1 MIEFKSIKWKNF
13 LSTGNNFTEVNLN
26 GHERTLIVGENG
38 AGKSTILD
46 ALCFSLFAKP
56 FRKVNK
62 SQLVNT
68 VNCGDCRTELEFIIG
83 KINWKIVRAIKPNV
97 FEIYK
102 NGILLVQ
109 SSAAADQQKWLEQNV
124 LKMNYK
130 SFTQIVVLGS
140 STFVPFMQLSAPG
153 RRDVIEDILDI
164 RIFST
169 MNTILK
175 ERVKVN
181 KEQVYDVENAM
192 SLLKDKVTVQR
203 TLIDDL
209 KKQSDSNV
217 SHWNES
223 IESLKKDIKTSQNE
237 VELDMREMDS
247 LGVELE
253 ETEDPSDRMNKLRE
267 FTITFNGKMKDLKS
281 EIKFFKDNKICP
293 TCHQGIGSEL
303 KDDMLNKDED
313 KLTKLNEAL
322 DQIASEQDKLD
333 KEWNSRN
340 DIQKL
345 IKDSQIKVKQT
356 LADINWKNNKIKE
369 IEKEIK
375 SIENNDDSVELEKE
389 KLRKIIEQG
398 QEKEILRRDI
408 IQKQSDLQLVSEFLK
423 DGGVKSSIIKKY
435 LPVMNDLI
443 NKYLQKLEFYVNF
456 NLDEMFNETIK
467 SRFRDEFSYASFSE
481 GEKMRIDLALLFTWR
496 EIAKLKNSVNTNIL
510 ILDEIF
516 DSSLDTNGT
525 MDFMKILY
533 NITDGNNVFVISH
546 KGEQIVDKFDN
557 VIEFKKHK
565 NFSKPKQ
572 YDGTTS
578 ELATS
583 L

>member
-1 MIEFKSIKWKNF
+1 MIEFKTIKWKNL

-38 AGKSTILD
+38 SGKSTILD
-46 ALCFSLFAKP
+46 ALCFSLFSKP
-56 FRKVNK
+56 FRKINK

-68 VNCGDCRTELEFIIG
+68 VNCGDCKVELEFRIG
-83 KINWKIVRAIKPNV
+83 KIEWKVVRGIKPNV

-102 NGILLVQ
+102 NGTLLDQ
-109 SSAAADQQKWLEQNV
+109 SSATNDQQKRLEQNV

-169 MNTILK
+169 MNLILK
-175 ERVKVN
+175 ERIKVN
-181 KEQVYDVENAM
+181 KEEVFDVENAM
-192 SLLKDKVTVQR
+192 SLLKDKVTVQK
-203 TLIDDL
+203 TLIEDL
-209 KKQSDSNV
+209 RKQSQSNV
-217 SHWNES
+217 SHWNEN
-223 IESLKKDIKTSQNE
+223 IESLKQQIAIAE
-237 VELDMREMDS
+237 EEIELDMREVDS
-247 LGVELE
+247 LTFELSE
-253 ETEDPSDRMNKLRE
+253 GEDPTERIQNLRD
-267 FTITFNGKMKDLKS
+267 FKVKFNSKIKDLTK
-281 EIKFFKDNKICP
+281 EIKFFKGNASCP
-293 TCHQGIGSEL
+293 TCHQDIKFDLRDNMVST
-303 KDDMLNKDED
+303 DED
-313 KLTKLNEAL
+313 KVSKLNEAL
-322 DQIASEQDKLD
+322 DKIAKEHKLLD
-333 KEWNSRN
+333 KDLTERN
-340 DIQKL
+340 EISTL
-345 IKDSQIKVKQT
+345 IKESQIKIKQS
-356 LADINWKNNKIKE
+356 LSDINWKTKKIKE
-369 IEKEIK
+369 IEKEIE
-375 SIENNDDSVELEKE
+375 SIKTDDGSVDKE
-389 KLRKIIEQG
+389 KDKLLKIIQQG
-398 QEKEILRRDI
+398 REKEILRKEVINKRE
-408 IQKQSDLQLVSEFLK
+408 DLKMVSEFLK
-423 DGGVKSSIIKKY
+423 DGGVKSSIIRKY

-456 NLDEMFNETIK
+456 NLDDMFNETIK

-516 DSSLDTNGT
+516 DSSLDNNGT
-525 MDFMKILY
+525 QDFMKILY

-557 VIEFKKHK
+557 VIEFTKYK

>member
-102 NGILLVQ
+102 NGILLDQ

-333 KEWNSRN
+333 KEWTSRN

-345 IKDSQIKVKQT
+345 IKDSQVKVKQT

-375 SIENNDDSVELEKE
+375 SIENNDDAVELEKE
-389 KLRKIIEQG
+389 KLRKVIEQG

>member
-1 MIEFKSIKWKNF
+1 MIEFKTIKWKNL
-13 LSTGNNFTEVNLN
+13 LSTGNNFTEVDLN

-38 AGKSTILD
+38 SGKSTILD
-46 ALCFSLFAKP
+46 ALCFSLFSKP
-56 FRKVNK
+56 FRKINK

-68 VNCGDCRTELEFIIG
+68 VNCGDCKVELEFDIG
-83 KINWKIVRAIKPNV
+83 KTQWKVVRGIKPNV

-102 NGILLVQ
+102 NGTLLDQ
-109 SSAAADQQKWLEQNV
+109 SSATNDQQKWLEQHV

-169 MNTILK
+169 MNLILK
-175 ERVKVN
+175 ERIKVN
-181 KEQVYDVENAM
+181 KEEVFDVENAM
-192 SLLKDKVTVQR
+192 SLLKDKVIVQK
-203 TLIDDL
+203 TLIEDL
-209 KKQSDSNV
+209 RKQSQSNV
-217 SHWNES
+217 SHWNDN
-223 IESLKKDIKTSQNE
+223 IESLKQQIAIAE
-237 VELDMREMDS
+237 EEIELDMREVDS
-247 LGVELE
+247 LTFELSE
-253 ETEDPSDRMNKLRE
+253 GEDPTERIQNLRD
-267 FTITFNGKMKDLKS
+267 FRVKFNSKIKDLTK
-281 EIKFFKDNKICP
+281 EIKFFKGNASCP
-293 TCHQGIGSEL
+293 TCHQDIKVDLRDTMVST
-303 KDDMLNKDED
+303 DED
-313 KLTKLNEAL
+313 KVTKLNEAL
-322 DQIASEQDKLD
+322 DKLTKEHKLLD
-333 KEWNSRN
+333 KDLTERN
-340 DIQKL
+340 EISTL
-345 IKDSQIKVKQT
+345 IKESQIKIKQC
-356 LADINWKNNKIKE
+356 LSDINWKTKKIKE
-369 IEKEIK
+369 IEKEIE
-375 SIENNDDSVELEKE
+375 SIKTDDGSVDKE
-389 KLRKIIEQG
+389 KDKLLKIIQQG
-398 QEKEILRRDI
+398 REKEILRKEVINKRE
-408 IQKQSDLQLVSEFLK
+408 DLKMVSEFLK
-423 DGGVKSSIIKKY
+423 DGGVKSSIIRKY

-456 NLDEMFNETIK
+456 NLDDMFNETIK

-525 MDFMKILY
+525 QDFMKILY

-557 VIEFKKHK
+557 VIEFTKYK

>member
-26 GHERTLIVGENG
+26 GHNRTLIVGENG

-46 ALCFSLFAKP
+46 ALCFSLFSKP
-56 FRKVNK
+56 FRKINK

-68 VNCGDCRTELEFIIG
+68 TNCGDCKVELEFIIG
-83 KINWKIVRAIKPNV
+83 KVTWKIIRGIKPNV

-102 NGILLVQ
+102 NNGLLDQ
-109 SSAAADQQKWLEQNV
+109 ESATNDQQKWLEQNV

-169 MNTILK
+169 MNLILK
-175 ERVKVN
+175 ERIKVN
-181 KEQVYDVENAM
+181 KEEVMDVENAM
-192 SLLKDKVTVQR
+192 SLLKDKVRVQK
-203 TLIDDL
+203 TLIEDL
-209 KKQSDSNV
+209 KKQSQSNV

-223 IESLKKDIKTSQNE
+223 IQTLKEDIERSEESL
-237 VELDMREMDS
+237 ELDMREVDS
-247 LGVELE
+247 LTYELQE
-253 ETEDPSDRMNKLRE
+253 SEDPTDRIQKLRD
-267 FTITFNGKMKDLKS
+267 FKVTFNSKMKDLKK
-281 EIKFFKDNKICP
+281 EIKFFNNNTSCP
-293 TCHQGIGSEL
+293 TCHQIIKETL
-303 KDDMLNKDED
+303 RDEMVTTD
-313 KLTKLNEAL
+313 ESKLSKLNEAL
-322 DQIASEQDKLD
+322 DQINSEHTNLNKKLS
-333 KEWNSRN
+333 ERNS
-340 DIQKL
+340 IHTL
-345 IKDSQIKVKQT
+345 IKESQIKIKQSFS
-356 LADINWKNNKIKE
+356 DINWKNKKIKE
-369 IEKEIK
+369 IEKEIE
-375 SIENNDDSVELEKE
+375 SIKTNDDSVDKE
-389 KLRKIIEQG
+389 KSKLLKIIEQG
-398 QEKEILRRDI
+398 REKESLKKEVLI
-408 IQKQSDLQLVSEFLK
+408 KQEDLKMVSEFLK
-423 DGGVKSSIIKKY
+423 DGGVKSSIIRKY

-467 SRFRDEFSYASFSE
+467 SRFRDDFSYASFSE

-516 DSSLDTNGT
+516 DSSLDSNGT
-525 MDFMKILY
+525 QDFMRILY

-557 VIEFKKHK
+557 VIEFKKYK

>member
-46 ALCFSLFAKP
+46 ALCFSLFSKP

-68 VNCGDCRTELEFIIG
+68 INCGDCRVELEFIIG
-83 KINWKIVRAIKPNV
+83 KITWKIVRGIKPNV

-102 NGILLVQ
+102 DGTLLDQ
-109 SSAAADQQKWLEQNV
+109 ASATNDQQKWLEQNV

-169 MNTILK
+169 MNLILK
-175 ERVKVN
+175 ERIKVN
-181 KEQVYDVENAM
+181 KEQVFEVENAM
-192 SLLKDKVTVQR
+192 SLLKDKVMVQK

-217 SHWNES
+217 SHWNDS
-223 IESLKKDIKTSQNE
+223 IENLQKEIKRCQDE
-237 VELDMREMDS
+237 VEVDMREVDS
-247 LGVELE
+247 LSLELE
-253 ETEDPSDRMNKLRE
+253 DTEDPSERLQKLRD
-267 FTITFNGKMKDLKS
+267 FRVTFNSKVKDLKK
-281 EIKFFKDNKICP
+281 EIKFFSNNKICP
-293 TCHQGIGSEL
+293 TCHQDIGSDL
-303 KDDMLNKDED
+303 KDDMVTTDED
-313 KLTKLNEAL
+313 KLTKLNEAIS
-322 DQIASEQDKLD
+322 QISTEQENLD
-333 KEWNSRN
+333 KEMTSRT
-340 DIQKL
+340 DIQNL
-345 IKDSQIKVKQT
+345 IKDSQVKIKQT
-356 LADINWKNNKIKE
+356 LNDINWKTNKIKD
-369 IEKEIK
+369 IENEIK
-375 SIENNDDSVELEKE
+375 SIENNDDSVEAEKD
-389 KLRKIIEQG
+389 KLRKIIDQG
-398 QEKEILRRDI
+398 REKEVQRNDVI
-408 IQKQSDLQLVSEFLK
+408 IKQEDLKMVGEFLK

-435 LPVMNDLI
+435 LPVMNELI

-525 MDFMKILY
+525 MDFMRILY

-557 VIEFKKHK
+557 VIEFKKVK

>member
-1 MIEFKSIKWKNF
+1 MIEFKTIKWKNL

-38 AGKSTILD
+38 SGKSTILD
-46 ALCFSLFAKP
+46 ALCFSLFSKP
-56 FRKVNK
+56 FRKINK

-68 VNCGDCRTELEFIIG
+68 VNCGDCKVELEFRIG
-83 KINWKIVRAIKPNV
+83 KIEWKVVRGIKPNV

-102 NGILLVQ
+102 NGTLLDQ
-109 SSAAADQQKWLEQNV
+109 SSATNDQQKWLEQNV

-169 MNTILK
+169 MNLILK
-175 ERVKVN
+175 ERIKVN
-181 KEQVYDVENAM
+181 KEEVFDVENAM
-192 SLLKDKVTVQR
+192 SLLKDKVTVQK
-203 TLIDDL
+203 TLIEDL
-209 KKQSDSNV
+209 RKQSQSNV
-217 SHWNES
+217 SHWNEN
-223 IESLKKDIKTSQNE
+223 IESLKQQIAKAEEEI
-237 VELDMREMDS
+237 ELDMREVDS
-247 LGVELE
+247 LTFELSE
-253 ETEDPSDRMNKLRE
+253 GEDPTERIQNLRD
-267 FTITFNGKMKDLKS
+267 FKVKFNSKIKDLTK
-281 EIKFFKDNKICP
+281 EIKFFKGNASCP
-293 TCHQGIGSEL
+293 TCHQDIKFDLRDS
-303 KDDMLNKDED
+303 MVSTDED
-313 KLTKLNEAL
+313 KVSKLNEAL
-322 DQIASEQDKLD
+322 DKISKEHKLLD
-333 KEWNSRN
+333 KDLTERN
-340 DIQKL
+340 EISTL
-345 IKDSQIKVKQT
+345 IKESQIKIKQS
-356 LADINWKNNKIKE
+356 LSDINWKTKKIKE
-369 IEKEIK
+369 IEKEIE
-375 SIENNDDSVELEKE
+375 SIKTDDGSVDKE
-389 KLRKIIEQG
+389 KDKLLKIIQQG
-398 QEKEILRRDI
+398 REKEILRKEVINKRE
-408 IQKQSDLQLVSEFLK
+408 DLKMVSEFLK
-423 DGGVKSSIIKKY
+423 DGGVKSSIIRKY

-456 NLDEMFNETIK
+456 NLDDMFNETIK

-525 MDFMKILY
+525 QDFMKILY

-557 VIEFKKHK
+557 VIEFTKYK

>member
-1 MIEFKSIKWKNF
+1 MIEFKTIKWKNL

-38 AGKSTILD
+38 SGKSTILD
-46 ALCFSLFAKP
+46 ALCFSLFSKP
-56 FRKVNK
+56 FRKINK

-68 VNCGDCRTELEFIIG
+68 VNCGDCKVELEFRIG
-83 KINWKIVRAIKPNV
+83 KIEWKIVRGIKPNV

-102 NGILLVQ
+102 NGTLLDQ
-109 SSAAADQQKWLEQNV
+109 SSATNDQQKWLEQNV

-169 MNTILK
+169 MNLILK
-175 ERVKVN
+175 ERIKVN
-181 KEQVYDVENAM
+181 KEEVFDVENAM
-192 SLLKDKVTVQR
+192 SLLKDKVTVQK
-203 TLIDDL
+203 TLIEDL
-209 KKQSDSNV
+209 RKQSQSNV
-217 SHWNES
+217 SHWNEN
-223 IESLKKDIKTSQNE
+223 IESLKQQIDKAEEEI
-237 VELDMREMDS
+237 ELDMREVDS
-247 LGVELE
+247 LTFELSE
-253 ETEDPSDRMNKLRE
+253 GEDPTERIQNLRD
-267 FTITFNGKMKDLKS
+267 FKVKFNSKIKDLRK
-281 EIKFFKDNKICP
+281 EIKFFKGNASCP
-293 TCHQGIGSEL
+293 TCHQDIKFDLRDNMVST
-303 KDDMLNKDED
+303 DED
-313 KLTKLNEAL
+313 KVSKLNEAL
-322 DQIASEQDKLD
+322 DKIAKEHKLLD
-333 KEWNSRN
+333 KDLTERN
-340 DIQKL
+340 EISTL
-345 IKDSQIKVKQT
+345 IKESQIKIKQS
-356 LADINWKNNKIKE
+356 LSDINWKTKKIKE
-369 IEKEIK
+369 IEKEIE
-375 SIENNDDSVELEKE
+375 SIKTDDGSVDKE
-389 KLRKIIEQG
+389 KDKLLKIIQQG
-398 QEKEILRRDI
+398 REKEILRKEVINKRE
-408 IQKQSDLQLVSEFLK
+408 DLKMVSEFLK
-423 DGGVKSSIIKKY
+423 DGGVKSSIIRKY

-456 NLDEMFNETIK
+456 NLDDMFNETIK

-516 DSSLDTNGT
+516 DSSLDNNGT
-525 MDFMKILY
+525 QDFMKILY

-557 VIEFKKHK
+557 VIEFTKYK

>member
-1 MIEFKSIKWKNF
+1 MIEFKTIKWKNL
-13 LSTGNNFTEVNLN
+13 LSTGNNFTEVDLN

-38 AGKSTILD
+38 SGKSTILD
-46 ALCFSLFAKP
+46 ALCFSLFSKP
-56 FRKVNK
+56 FRKINK

-68 VNCGDCRTELEFIIG
+68 VNCGDCKVELEFDIG
-83 KINWKIVRAIKPNV
+83 KTQWKVVRGIKPNV

-102 NGILLVQ
+102 NGTLLDQ
-109 SSAAADQQKWLEQNV
+109 SSATNDQQKWLEQHV

-169 MNTILK
+169 MNLILK
-175 ERVKVN
+175 ERIKVN
-181 KEQVYDVENAM
+181 KEEVFDVENAM
-192 SLLKDKVTVQR
+192 SLLKDKVIVQK
-203 TLIDDL
+203 TLIEDL
-209 KKQSDSNV
+209 RKQSQSNV
-217 SHWNES
+217 SHWNEN
-223 IESLKKDIKTSQNE
+223 IESLREQIDKAE
-237 VELDMREMDS
+237 EAVELDMREVDS
-247 LGVELE
+247 LTFELSE
-253 ETEDPSDRMNKLRE
+253 GEDPTDRIRKLRD
-267 FTITFNGKMKDLKS
+267 FRVKFNSKIKDLTK
-281 EIKFFKDNKICP
+281 EIKFFKGNASCP
-293 TCHQGIGSEL
+293 TCHQDIKVDLRDTMVST
-303 KDDMLNKDED
+303 DED
-313 KLTKLNEAL
+313 KVTKLNEAL
-322 DQIASEQDKLD
+322 DKLTKEHKLLD
-333 KEWNSRN
+333 KDLTERN
-340 DIQKL
+340 EISTL
-345 IKDSQIKVKQT
+345 IKESQIKIKQC
-356 LADINWKNNKIKE
+356 LSDINWKTKKIKE
-369 IEKEIK
+369 IEKEIE
-375 SIENNDDSVELEKE
+375 SIKTDDGSVDKE
-389 KLRKIIEQG
+389 KDKLLKIIQQG
-398 QEKEILRRDI
+398 REKEILRKEVINKRE
-408 IQKQSDLQLVSEFLK
+408 DLKMVSEFLK
-423 DGGVKSSIIKKY
+423 DGGVKSSIIRKY

-456 NLDEMFNETIK
+456 NLDDMFNETIK

-525 MDFMKILY
+525 QDFMKILY

-557 VIEFKKHK
+557 VIEFTKYK

>member
-1 MIEFKSIKWKNF
+1 MIEFKTIKWKNL

-38 AGKSTILD
+38 SGKSTILD
-46 ALCFSLFAKP
+46 ALCFSLFSKP
-56 FRKVNK
+56 FRKINK

-68 VNCGDCRTELEFIIG
+68 VNCGDCKVELEFRIG
-83 KINWKIVRAIKPNV
+83 KIEWKVVRGIKPNV

-102 NGILLVQ
+102 NGTLLDQ
-109 SSAAADQQKWLEQNV
+109 SSATNDQQKWLEQNV

-169 MNTILK
+169 MNLILK
-175 ERVKVN
+175 ERIKVN
-181 KEQVYDVENAM
+181 KEEVFDVENAM
-192 SLLKDKVTVQR
+192 SLLKDKVTVQK
-203 TLIDDL
+203 TLIEDL
-209 KKQSDSNV
+209 RKQSQSNV
-217 SHWNES
+217 SHWNEN
-223 IESLKKDIKTSQNE
+223 IESLQQQIAKAEEEI
-237 VELDMREMDS
+237 ELDMREVDS
-247 LGVELE
+247 LTFELSE
-253 ETEDPSDRMNKLRE
+253 GEDPTERIQNLRD
-267 FTITFNGKMKDLKS
+267 FKVKFNSKIKDLTK
-281 EIKFFKDNKICP
+281 EIKFFKGNASCP
-293 TCHQGIGSEL
+293 TCHQDIKFDLRDNMVST
-303 KDDMLNKDED
+303 DED
-313 KLTKLNEAL
+313 KVSKLNEAL
-322 DQIASEQDKLD
+322 DKIAKEHKLLD
-333 KEWNSRN
+333 KDLTERN
-340 DIQKL
+340 EISTL
-345 IKDSQIKVKQT
+345 IKESQIKIKQS
-356 LADINWKNNKIKE
+356 LSDINWKTKKIKE
-369 IEKEIK
+369 IEKEIE
-375 SIENNDDSVELEKE
+375 SIKTDDGSVDKE
-389 KLRKIIEQG
+389 KDKLLKIIQQG
-398 QEKEILRRDI
+398 REKEILRKEVINKRE
-408 IQKQSDLQLVSEFLK
+408 DLKMVSEFLK
-423 DGGVKSSIIKKY
+423 DGGVKSSIIRKY

-456 NLDEMFNETIK
+456 NLDDMFNETIK

-516 DSSLDTNGT
+516 DSSLDNNGT
-525 MDFMKILY
+525 QDFMKILY

-557 VIEFKKHK
+557 VIEFTKYK

>member
-102 NGILLVQ
+102 NGILLDQ

-333 KEWNSRN
+333 KEWTSRN

-375 SIENNDDSVELEKE
+375 SIENNDDAVELEKE
-389 KLRKIIEQG
+389 KLRKVIEQG

>member
-1 MIEFKSIKWKNF
+1 MIEFKTIKWKNL

-38 AGKSTILD
+38 SGKSTILD
-46 ALCFSLFAKP
+46 ALCFSLFSKP
-56 FRKVNK
+56 FRKINK

-68 VNCGDCRTELEFIIG
+68 VNCGDCKVELEFRIG
-83 KINWKIVRAIKPNV
+83 KIEWKVVRGIKPNV

-102 NGILLVQ
+102 NGTLLDQ
-109 SSAAADQQKWLEQNV
+109 SSATNDQQKWLEQNV

-169 MNTILK
+169 MNLILK
-175 ERVKVN
+175 ERIKVN
-181 KEQVYDVENAM
+181 KEEVFDVENAM
-192 SLLKDKVTVQR
+192 SLLKDKVTVQK
-203 TLIDDL
+203 TLIEDL
-209 KKQSDSNV
+209 RKQSQSNV
-217 SHWNES
+217 SHWNEN
-223 IESLKKDIKTSQNE
+223 IESLKQQIAKAEEEI
-237 VELDMREMDS
+237 ELDMREVDS
-247 LGVELE
+247 LTFELSE
-253 ETEDPSDRMNKLRE
+253 GEDPTERIQNLRD
-267 FTITFNGKMKDLKS
+267 FKVKFNSKIKDLTK
-281 EIKFFKDNKICP
+281 EIKFFKGNASCP
-293 TCHQGIGSEL
+293 TCHQDIKVDLRDS
-303 KDDMLNKDED
+303 MVSTDED
-313 KLTKLNEAL
+313 KVSKLNEAL
-322 DQIASEQDKLD
+322 DKISKEHKLLD
-333 KEWNSRN
+333 KDLTERN
-340 DIQKL
+340 EISNL
-345 IKDSQIKVKQT
+345 IKESQIKIKQS
-356 LADINWKNNKIKE
+356 LSDINWKTKKIKE
-369 IEKEIK
+369 IEKEIE
-375 SIENNDDSVELEKE
+375 SIKTDDGSVDKE
-389 KLRKIIEQG
+389 KDKLLKIIQQG
-398 QEKEILRRDI
+398 REKEILRKEVINKRE
-408 IQKQSDLQLVSEFLK
+408 DLKMVSEFLK
-423 DGGVKSSIIKKY
+423 DGGVKSSIIRKY

-456 NLDEMFNETIK
+456 NLDDMFNETIK

-516 DSSLDTNGT
+516 DSSLDNNGT
-525 MDFMKILY
+525 QDFMKILY

-557 VIEFKKHK
+557 VIEFSKYK

>member
-1 MIEFKSIKWKNF
+1 MIEFKTIKWKNL

-38 AGKSTILD
+38 SGKSTILD
-46 ALCFSLFAKP
+46 ALCFSLFSKP
-56 FRKVNK
+56 FRKINK

-68 VNCGDCRTELEFIIG
+68 VNCGDCKVELEFRIG
-83 KINWKIVRAIKPNV
+83 KTEWKVVRGIKPNV

-102 NGILLVQ
+102 NGTLLDQ
-109 SSAAADQQKWLEQNV
+109 SSATNDQQKWLEQNV

-169 MNTILK
+169 MNLILK
-175 ERVKVN
+175 ERIKVN
-181 KEQVYDVENAM
+181 KEEVFDVENAM
-192 SLLKDKVTVQR
+192 SLLKDKVTVQK
-203 TLIDDL
+203 TLIEDL
-209 KKQSDSNV
+209 RKQSQSNV
-217 SHWNES
+217 SHWNEN
-223 IESLKKDIKTSQNE
+223 IESLKQQIAIAE
-237 VELDMREMDS
+237 EEIELDMREVDS
-247 LGVELE
+247 LTFELSE
-253 ETEDPSDRMNKLRE
+253 GEDPTERIQNLRD
-267 FTITFNGKMKDLKS
+267 FKVKFNSKIKDLTK
-281 EIKFFKDNKICP
+281 EIKFFKGNASCP
-293 TCHQGIGSEL
+293 TCHQDIKFDLRDNMVST
-303 KDDMLNKDED
+303 DED
-313 KLTKLNEAL
+313 KVSKLNEAL
-322 DQIASEQDKLD
+322 DKIAKEHKLLD
-333 KEWNSRN
+333 KDLTERN
-340 DIQKL
+340 EISTL
-345 IKDSQIKVKQT
+345 IKESQIKIKQS
-356 LADINWKNNKIKE
+356 LSDINWKTKKIKE
-369 IEKEIK
+369 IEKEIE
-375 SIENNDDSVELEKE
+375 SIKTDDGSVDKE
-389 KLRKIIEQG
+389 KDKLLKIIQQG
-398 QEKEILRRDI
+398 REKEILRKEVINKRE
-408 IQKQSDLQLVSEFLK
+408 DLKMVSEFLK
-423 DGGVKSSIIKKY
+423 DGGVKSSIIRKY

-456 NLDEMFNETIK
+456 NLDDMFNETIK

-525 MDFMKILY
+525 QDFMKILY

-557 VIEFKKHK
+557 VIEFTKYK

>member
-102 NGILLVQ
+102 NGILLDQ

-223 IESLKKDIKTSQNE
+223 IESLKKDIKASQNE

-322 DQIASEQDKLD
+322 DQIALEQDKLD
-333 KEWNSRN
+333 KEWTSRN

-435 LPVMNDLI
+435 LPIMNDLI